1 MSGIKTFAAMVDE
14 VELAFGQRTDI
25 ATVAGG
31 WVNDAYFRITC
42 SNEIFGQ
49 RINTYF
55 PTLEIQSAA
64 TNTADGTA
72 YVTTPA
78 DCLFIRGIWDST
90 SDRKLTKLSLAD
102 YIQRTGRADSDQEG
116 APTHWIR
123 RADTTKGND
132 KTYLFPTPDATYA
145 LVIYYRAKPA
155 ILTGSGTTVIG
166 YEWDEAIVSLAC
178 AIGAR
183 RLQMYDTAKVFE
195 EDFKNIVTGLVGI
208 YDNEDLDKEDYRAV
222 DTSYNDFK
230 Y

>member
-1 MSGIKTFAAMVDE
+1 MAGTKTFAAMVDE

-49 RINTYF
+49 RINSYF

-64 TNTADGTA
+64 TNTSDGTA
-72 YVTTPA
+72 YVTCPT
-78 DCLFIRGIWDST
+78 DCLFVRGVWDST
-90 SDRKLTKLSLAD
+90 SDVKLSKMSLSE
-102 YIQRTGRADSDQEG
+102 YIQRTGRATAASEG
-116 APTHWIR
+116 APTHWLR

-132 KTYLFPTPDATYA
+132 KIYVYPTPDATYA

-155 ILTGSGTTVIG
+155 ILTGTNTTVIG
-166 YEWDEAIVSLAC
+166 FEWDEAIVSLAC

-183 RLQMYDTAKVFE
+183 RLQMYDTAAVFE
-195 EDFKNIVTGLVGI
+195 EDFKNIIAGLVGI
-208 YDNEDLDKEDYRAV
+208 YDNEDADKQDYRKV
-222 DTSYNDFK
+222 DTAYNN
-230 Y
+230 YEY